1 MFDWEFRDPWLLT
14 LALLIPVVYLMWERN
29 PSASVVY
36 SSLTVFDRTPRSLRA
51 RFINLP
57 IAMVAIAVLA
67 MIIAL
72 AGPRTPDDH
81 TRVRRKGIAI
91 AMIVDRSGS
100 MEARD
105 MVKGK
110 MDINRLQVVKSLFK
124 QFVLGNSSTE
134 HFQGN
139 PIGTGRPDDAISL
152 IAFARYADG
161 LCPLTLDHGNLVN
174 ILNDVSIVRQRNED
188 GTAIG
193 EGLAL
198 AVERLRRHPSQSKVA
213 ILLTDGV
220 NNMGEISPLQAAG
233 LAAAHNIKVYCI
245 GTGSEGR
252 ALFPATD
259 PFTGRQVLRPIQV
272 EIDENTLKKIAQKTG
287 GYYFRATDA
296 DSLAEIYTQID
307 KLERTEIT
315 EIHYLQYRQ
324 WYSPFVIIAMA
335 MIATS
340 GLLSGTIFRKLP

>member
-1 MFDWEFRDPWLLT
+1 MFDWEFRDPWFLA
-14 LALLIPVVYLMWERN
+14 LALLVPIAYLLWRHN
-29 PSASVVY
+29 SSAAVAY
-36 SSLTVFDRTPRSLRA
+36 SSLTVFDRTPRSIRA
-51 RFINLP
+51 RLINLP
-57 IAMVAIAVLA
+57 AGMVAIAALA

-72 AGPRTPDDH
+72 AGPRTPDDR
-81 TRVRRKGIAI
+81 TRVRHKGIAI

-105 MVKGK
+105 LVKGK

-124 QFVLGNSSTE
+124 QFVLGNSAQENLQTKPGGS
-134 HFQGN
+134 
-139 PIGTGRPDDAISL
+139 GRPDDAISL

-174 ILNDVSIVRQRNED
+174 ILNDVNIVRQRNED

-198 AVERLRRHPSQSKVA
+198 AVERLRRHPAQSKIA

-220 NNMGEISPLQAAG
+220 NNMGDISPHQAAE
-233 LAAAHNIKVYCI
+233 LAAAHDIKVYCI

-252 ALFPATD
+252 ALLPATD
-259 PFTGRQVLRPIQV
+259 PFTGRQVLRPVQV
-272 EIDENTLKKIAQKTG
+272 EIDEDTLKKIAQKTG
-287 GYYFRATDA
+287 GHYFRATDA
-296 DSLAEIYTQID
+296 DSLAEIYTRID
-307 KLERTEIT
+307 QLERTEIT
-315 EIHYLQYRQ
+315 EIHYLKYRQ
-324 WYSPFVIIAMA
+324 WYAPFVAIAMA